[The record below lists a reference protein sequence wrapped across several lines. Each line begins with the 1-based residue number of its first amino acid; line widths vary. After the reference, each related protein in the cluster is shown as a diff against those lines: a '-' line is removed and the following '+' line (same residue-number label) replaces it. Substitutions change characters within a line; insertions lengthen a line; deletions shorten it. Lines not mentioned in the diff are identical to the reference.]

1 MEICE
6 FFIVYISCTSMG
18 AKTLPIVGEKKEI
31 KDFCMCFWKELERKR
46 ERIYLENLQ
55 FFFSSSRGLG
65 GIYGKNL
72 TLQLLVA
79 P

>member
-1 MEICE
+1 MNSLL
-6 FFIVYISCTSMG
+6 YIFH
-18 AKTLPIVGEKKEI
+18 AHQWEQKHYLLIVGEKKEI